1 MKYIEELNNGD
12 AFVVDQQIFLLT
24 SDFKK
29 NGSKLAYSLK
39 NGNPKWFEA
48 SHIVDAIQIYTM
60 DETNTII
67 PIKETPKDDYSSQN
81 ITIS

>member
-12 AFVVDQQIFLLT
+12 IFAVDQHTFLLT

-48 SHIVDAIQIYTM
+48 SDIVDAVQIYTM
-60 DETNTII
+60 DEKNTII
-67 PIKETPKDDYSSQN
+67 PIKETQKHEHTTKN
-81 ITIS
+81 T